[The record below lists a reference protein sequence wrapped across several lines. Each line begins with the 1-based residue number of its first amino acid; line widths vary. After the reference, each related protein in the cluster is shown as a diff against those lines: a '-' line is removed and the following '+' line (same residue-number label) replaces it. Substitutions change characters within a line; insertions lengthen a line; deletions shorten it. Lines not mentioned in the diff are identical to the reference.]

1 MGLNRAAKTAT
12 AACAEARP
20 AANLLSF
27 AQDGPVI
34 SRRSLGL
41 VGCGLVAMGAL
52 WAFQKPFRV
61 YPSMEAYDDIPL
73 PPDWQEK
80 AEWVQA
86 RLMYP
91 QHPEARFARSIGG
104 LIKRISICK
113 GGYSFRRGA
122 PSTAHRHSGGSSWAL
137 VQTTAT
143 FESCTFPKGRSQGGL
158 LLMQKNQHRPF
169 A

>member
-1 MGLNRAAKTAT
+1 MTFP
-12 AACAEARP
+12 EARL

-27 AQDGPVI
+27 AQGGPVI
-34 SRRSLGL
+34 SRRALGL

-52 WAFQKPFRV
+52 CAFQKPFRV

-91 QHPEARFARSIGG
+91 QHPEARFARFRYGRLDWREGRHQLDAG
-104 LIKRISICK
+104 LSARRPP
-113 GGYSFRRGA
+113 FRPGA
-122 PSTAHRHSGGSSWAL
+122 APADAD
-137 VQTTAT
+137 
-143 FESCTFPKGRSQGGL
+143 
-158 LLMQKNQHRPF
+158 
-169 A
+169 